1 MGARIEI
8 VVAAVDQ
15 VTKNM
20 QKMSGSIDAYA
31 GRAQSQFQKLNSTL
45 STLRNLAVAGFVTAP
60 IIGFLKSAVAN
71 AREAEEAEAQLTAAV
86 DGHSDALIRQAK
98 TLQANTTFDDEDIM
112 SAQVRLGMFIK
123 EEAAIRKLMPAV
135 LDLAAAK
142 KISLVDAA
150 ELVRKGMTG
159 TTTALSKYGIVLEGA
174 AGTSKRM
181 SSILSEVNAKFG
193 GQAAA
198 LAGTTSGQLKMF
210 TNQWNELKE
219 DIGRDVLPV
228 LSALASKLIEI
239 KRGIDMM
246 FGESGVDL
254 GAQMRTRAELG
265 ERLIAVDKR
274 IADEKKKISL
284 DAIAMGETEAFIG
297 ESAALKHLLVQ
308 RSELIKQGQ
317 ELNRTSKTA
326 DTVTIKGGVRE
337 AESKI
342 EDNSWGGDR
351 QQGIKYELSGTKF
364 GPDAGLRNKRQQLRK
379 ELESVKIDAQNFE
392 QQTTSSAEATKNTL
406 IAMEIDKTKSIEE
419 IDKQSNKVRLL
430 EDQYASEM
438 RKKMVEEEMVSS
450 MQIHASTASALMN
463 LGEMALSNNK
473 KQAKKNRDI
482 MIAMA
487 IIDAG
492 GAAVTAVYS
501 AMKSGGNV
509 YLNIIRAVGAVAS
522 IVAMTAPRIAS
533 MQNQS
538 FSTGTSFAPGGVA
551 RVHQDETI
559 YLPRGSRV
567 ETARESRSG
576 GNIQVN
582 FNAPVTRESLP
593 DIKREL
599 RTLGNAIKNGIRG
612 GQIRPSQIGLATA

>member
-1 MGARIEI
+1 MSARIEI

-15 VTKNM
+15 VTKEM
-20 QKMSGSIDAYA
+20 QRMTGAVDAY
-31 GRAQSQFQKLNSTL
+31 GTKAQASFSKLNSTL
-45 STLRNLAVAGFVTAP
+45 STLKNLAIGSFIAAP
-60 IIGFLKSAVAN
+60 IIGFLKSSVAN

-86 DGHSDALIRQAK
+86 DGHSEALIRQAK
-98 TLQANTTFDDEDIM
+98 ELQAKSTFDDENIM
-112 SAQVRLGMFIK
+112 GAQARLGMFIK
-123 EEAAIRKLMPAV
+123 EESAIRKLMPAV
-135 LDLAAAK
+135 MDLAAAK

-198 LAGTTSGQLKMF
+198 LAGTTSGQLTMF

-246 FGESGVDL
+246 FGDTGVDL
-254 GAQMRTRAELG
+254 GSQMQKRAELG
-265 ERLIAVDKR
+265 EQLISVDKK
-274 IADEKKKISL
+274 IAEERKKISM
-284 DAIAMGETEAFIG
+284 DAIMMGETEAAIG
-297 ESAALKHLLVQ
+297 ESVALKHLLVQ
-308 RSELIKQGQ
+308 RSELIKQGK
-317 ELNRTSKTA
+317 ELNAQTKQA
-326 DTVTIKGGVRE
+326 DTVTIKGGVRGSGGSAKDDSFVGE
-337 AESKI
+337 ATSLGKNSKV
-342 EDNSWGGDR
+342 
-351 QQGIKYELSGTKF
+351 
-364 GPDAGLRNKRQQLRK
+364 QQLRK
-379 ELESVKIDAQNFE
+379 ELEAVKIDAQNFNIATE
-392 QQTTSSAEATKNTL
+392 SSAERTKNTL

-419 IDKQSNKVRLL
+419 IDKQSNRVRLL
-430 EDQYASEM
+430 DDQYNAEL
-438 RKKMVEEEMVSS
+438 RKKITDDEMTSAF
-450 MQIHASTASALMN
+450 QIHAQTAGALMN

-482 MIAMA
+482 LIAMA
-487 IIDAG
+487 LIDAG

-509 YLNIIRAVGAVAS
+509 YLNIIKAVGAVAS
-522 IVAMTAPRIAS
+522 IVSMTAPRIAA
-533 MQNQS
+533 MQNAS
-538 FSTGTSFAPGGVA
+538 FATGTMFAPGGMA

-567 ETARESRSG
+567 ETARESRNG

-582 FNAPVTRESLP
+582 FHGPVTRETLP
-593 DIKREL
+593 DIKKEL
-599 RTLGNAIKNGIRG
+599 RTLGSAIKNGIRG
-612 GQIRPSQIGLATA
+612 GQIRPSQIGLAAA